1 MGTFGTNTGALTQGH
16 KKIQA
21 DSGDFEWNTASC
33 QCEVLQHKTAVK
45 GMAECANQHYYILLC
60 IKKQI
65 QEGILRYKT

>member
-1 MGTFGTNTGALTQGH
+1 MHGYIWHQHMRSHTRTH
-16 KKIQA
+16 KYKQTRVILN
-21 DSGDFEWNTASC
+21 GNTASC

-65 QEGILRYKT
+65 